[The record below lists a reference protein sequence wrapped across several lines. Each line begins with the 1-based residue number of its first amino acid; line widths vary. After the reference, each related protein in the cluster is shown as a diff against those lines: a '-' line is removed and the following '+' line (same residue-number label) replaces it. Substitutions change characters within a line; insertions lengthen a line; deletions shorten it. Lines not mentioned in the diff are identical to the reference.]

1 MRIYRKVLIAS
12 IIVYVLGVAFVSL
25 SAIFVPNTIFK
36 WKATLQVSAPAV
48 VLIGLLYARQK
59 LEWDQYKYLIFGF
72 GAVSLIAV
80 LFRVIPAGVFILT
93 LLALGGVYLSSSPD
107 FKELV
112 SED

>member
-1 MRIYRKVLIAS
+1 MKMYRKVLIAS

-25 SAIFVPNTIFK
+25 SVIFVPDTIFK

-59 LEWDQYKYLIFGF
+59 LEWDQYKYLIFSF
-72 GAVSLIAV
+72 GAASLTAV

-93 LLALGGVYLSSSPD
+93 LLALSGMYLSSSPD
-107 FKELV
+107 FRELI
-112 SED
+112 SEN